1 MNIDTAGPRSSA
13 VLECRMYLY
22 IYEGYEGGPDRQK
35 KTEALVVR
43 AAEMFIR
50 EKNLPVNGA
59 SMEIF
64 REEKGKPVFT
74 ELPVNFSVSHTGNLW
89 VCLLSEGDSPVGV
102 DVQNIRKAR
111 MERIMEWYFTGDEI
125 EYVSQKGEEAFFQIW
140 TRKEA
145 YAKYT
150 GKGLNKELA
159 KISTLNNDEVIF
171 IDFDIRASVK
181 GSCCVKEKGD
191 LCLRTI

>member
-1 MNIDTAGPRSSA
+1 
-13 VLECRMYLY
+13 MYLY

-35 KTEALVVR
+35 KTDELVMR
-43 AAEMFIR
+43 AAEMFIQ
-50 EKNLPVNGA
+50 EKKLPLKET

-74 ELPVNFSVSHTGNLW
+74 ELPLSFSVSHTGDLW
-89 VCLLSEGDSPVGV
+89 VCLISEGDSPVGV

-111 MERIMEWYFTGDEI
+111 MERIMEWYFTEDEI
-125 EYVSQKGEEAFFQIW
+125 SYVSGEGENAFFQIW

-159 KISTLNNDEVIF
+159 KVSTLNNDEVIF
-171 IDFDIRASVK
+171 IDFDIRAGVK

-191 LCLRTI
+191 LCLRMI